1 MNRIHACG
9 LALALCGAQAAVA
22 ADHVKDI
29 QADKFQY
36 LKDRFST
43 EAVSKSDVETI
54 AKADSGKV
62 NFSKLVFTIVPHFIK
77 WQSATTPPDYKMM
90 LTDISIGGPFLNTLD
105 EVWSNGIP
113 TTQTFSLTYRG
124 ALFLATQ
131 TVTLSARDA
140 PQSFVIKHLKAF
152 TPLAVADAGTG
163 EFEWLYQMAPHIQI
177 MNFKD
182 SYFHCTY
189 GTAYPA
195 SKIQEKLKGNAQ
207 DLDCESRNDNNI
219 ATGHSTI
226 AVLEYY
232 GVSLTRS
239 KTTASSTI
247 EFNVEDVQI
256 D

>member
-1 MNRIHACG
+1 M
-9 LALALCGAQAAVA
+9 A

-43 EAVSKSDVETI
+43 AAVSKSELETI
-54 AKADSGKV
+54 TKVDAGNV

-77 WQSATTPPDYKMM
+77 SQTATPPDYRMK
-90 LTDISIGGPFLNTLD
+90 LTDISIGGPFVNTLD

-131 TVTLSARDA
+131 SVALSARDA
-140 PQSFVIKHLKAF
+140 PQSNVVKNLKAF
-152 TPLAVADAGTG
+152 TPLAVAGAGSG

-189 GTAYPA
+189 GAVYPA
-195 SKIQEKLKGNAQ
+195 SKIQAKLQGSAQ

-219 ATGHSTI
+219 ATGQSTI

-232 GVSLTRS
+232 GVSLTRT
-239 KTTASSTI
+239 KTTASSII